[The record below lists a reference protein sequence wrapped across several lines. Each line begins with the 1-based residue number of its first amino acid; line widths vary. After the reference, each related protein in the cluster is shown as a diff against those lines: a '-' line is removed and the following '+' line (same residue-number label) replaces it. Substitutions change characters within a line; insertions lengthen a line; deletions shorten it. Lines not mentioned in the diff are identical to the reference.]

1 MKIKKSK
8 ARTVRTITQIS
19 VFVIVFLISISKWLS
34 EQGFK
39 IPVLPD
45 ASLHAICPFG
55 GVATIYEFAASGNF
69 IQKIHSSAFI
79 LMILGVIVAILF
91 GAIFCGYI
99 CPFGTF
105 QEWIGKI
112 GRKLFPKKYNHFV
125 PKKLDH
131 LLRYLRY
138 GVLAMVL
145 YNTAVT
151 AKLVFQ
157 AVDPYYALFNF
168 FTNEVAVTAYIALG
182 VITVLS
188 LFIERPW
195 CKYFCPYG
203 ALLGLFNLISIFKI
217 RRNKNTCIGC
227 KQCDNTCPMN
237 IEVSN
242 TNTVKNHQCIICH
255 QCTSEMVCP
264 VQNTV
269 TISTKAGGDSF
280 EN

>member
-242 TNTVKNHQCIICH
+242 TNTVKNHQCINCH

>member
-1 MKIKKSK
+1 
-8 ARTVRTITQIS
+8 
-19 VFVIVFLISISKWLS
+19 
-34 EQGFK
+34 
-39 IPVLPD
+39 
-45 ASLHAICPFG
+45 
-55 GVATIYEFAASGNF
+55 
-69 IQKIHSSAFI
+69 
-79 LMILGVIVAILF
+79 
-91 GAIFCGYI
+91 
-99 CPFGTF
+99 
-105 QEWIGKI
+105 
-112 GRKLFPKKYNHFV
+112 
-125 PKKLDH
+125 
-131 LLRYLRY
+131 
-138 GVLAMVL
+138 VL

-168 FTNEVAVTAYIALG
+168 FTNEVAITAYIALG

-242 TNTVKNHQCIICH
+242 TNTVKNHQCISCH
-255 QCTSEMVCP
+255 QCTSEMACP

-269 TISTKAGGDSF
+269 TISTKEGGDSF

>member
-19 VFVIVFLISISKWLS
+19 VLVIVFLISISKWLS

-99 CPFGTF
+99 CPFGSF

-168 FTNEVAVTAYIALG
+168 FTNEVAITAYIALG

-242 TNTVKNHQCIICH
+242 TNTVKNHQCISCH

>member
-1 MKIKKSK
+1 MKIKKSR
-8 ARTVRTITQIS
+8 ARTARTITQIS

-55 GVATIYEFAASGNF
+55 GVATIYEFAASGDF

-99 CPFGTF
+99 CPFGSF

-203 ALLGLFNLISIFKI
+203 ALLGLFNLTSIFKI

-242 TNTVKNHQCIICH
+242 TNTVKNHQCISCH

-264 VQNTV
+264 VQHTV
-269 TISTKAGGDSF
+269 TISTKEGGDSF